1 VPVILARSR
10 RTADL
15 NGVVQHYT
23 TKVKQTT
30 LIRKEQLDLL
40 TASTSTRRAD
50 GRTSLGRYAAPST
63 SRQDG
68 RPLGRTEGGSTRHNL
83 CEVHKIT

>member
-1 VPVILARSR
+1 MPVILARSS

-15 NGVVQHYT
+15 NGVVQAHT
-23 TKVKQTT
+23 AKVKKPT
-30 LIRKEQLDLL
+30 LIRKEELDLL
-40 TASTSTRRAD
+40 TASTSTRRAG
-50 GRTSLGRYAAPST
+50 GRTSLGGYAAPTT